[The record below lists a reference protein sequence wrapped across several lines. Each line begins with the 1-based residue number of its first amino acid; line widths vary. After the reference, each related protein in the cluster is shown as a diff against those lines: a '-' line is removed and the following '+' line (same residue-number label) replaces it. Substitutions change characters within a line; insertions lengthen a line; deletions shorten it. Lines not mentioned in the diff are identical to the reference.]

1 MKLRECGWWPKKWTT
16 KNDQDIPSAQVIKDG
31 IFETCELLPTEL
43 RIEIEYKGRAA
54 SGRIA
59 ALNLN
64 GSGGAIGV
72 LWLVLVSVGC
82 YIPDPQLEAILRDAS
97 SRKQNA
103 ESQNAPARPT
113 LPTHPTVAG
122 TAMTWTN
129 GSQTWAGN
137 PFCAPESLSKTP
149 GKLLSANGPAVDH
162 GSLIPGFHCP
172 KPGSAL
178 DQPRMSNGDYCSEWY
193 GSSPDVGACEYVPQ

>member
-1 MKLRECGWWPKKWTT
+1 MNKR
-16 KNDQDIPSAQVIKDG
+16 
-31 IFETCELLPTEL
+31 LPVL
-43 RIEIEYKGRAA
+43 W
-54 SGRIA
+54 
-59 ALNLN
+59 
-64 GSGGAIGV
+64 AIGV

-82 YIPDPQLEAILRDAS
+82 YIPDPRLEAILRDAS
-97 SRKQNA
+97 TRKQNA
-103 ESQNAPARPT
+103 ASQNALTPLTRPT
-113 LPTHPTVAG
+113 PPTLPTVAG

-137 PFCAPESLSKTP
+137 PFCAMSR
-149 GKLLSANGPAVDH
+149 KLLSANSPAVDH